1 VKPGTLTPDA
11 DLVNAVIARAQQ
23 QGVLMLSAGLYGNV
37 VRFLPSLQLTDELIE
52 LVVRVIDEALI
63 AEGA

>member
-1 VKPGTLTPDA
+1 MKPGTLTPDA